1 MPSQQQ
7 LRWSQLRVGITVLVA
22 SITLAILI
30 FLMSGSSGPFTSKLY
45 LKSYFQSTAGL
56 RVGAPVTVQG
66 VNIGN
71 VKAVEVVKDPPDK
84 LKPVLITMKVN
95 RDYAFQI
102 KKDSIAKL
110 ATAGVLGEL
119 FVDIISNE
127 AKGAPAENGDVLKSQ
142 AAAGMDDMIQAGQ
155 GTLANMDVLL
165 KRMDRILTTVENGE
179 GSVGKVLKD
188 PALFNRANDILAQMQ
203 QIVGQIN
210 NGKGSIGKLL
220 YDDELY
226 RKANKTLDDLN
237 TIVADI
243 NAGKGSA
250 GKLLKDETLYR
261 NANETI
267 AKANQLM
274 TDINNGKGTLGKIAH
289 DEEFAKKIDTMVT
302 NFSVLSSKME
312 KGEGSVGKLFNDPSL
327 YNNSDQ
333 MLVETRNLVKALR
346 ENPKRYLTIHFKL
359 F

>member
-22 SITLAILI
+22 SITLAVLI
-30 FLMSGSSGPFTSKLY
+30 FLMSGSSGPFSGRLY

-56 RVGAPVTVQG
+56 RKGAPVTVQG

-71 VKAVEVVKDPPDK
+71 VNKIEVVEHPPNP
-84 LKPVLITMKVN
+84 LAPVLVTLKVN
-95 RDYAFQI
+95 KDFAFEI
-102 KKDSIAKL
+102 KKDSTAKL

-119 FVDIISNE
+119 FVDIISKD
-127 AKGAPAENGDVLKSQ
+127 AKGAPVDDGDVLKSEG
-142 AAAGMDDMIQAGQ
+142 ATDINDMISAGQ

-165 KRMDRILTTVENGE
+165 KRMDRILATIENGQ
-179 GSVGKVLKD
+179 GTIGKVIND
-188 PALFNRANDILAQMQ
+188 PTMFNRANDILGQMQ
-203 QIVGQIN
+203 QIVTEIN

-220 YDDELY
+220 NDDELY
-226 RKANKTLDDLN
+226 RKANNTLDQLN
-237 TIVADI
+237 QIVSDI

-250 GKLLKDETLYR
+250 GKLLKDEQLYK
-261 NANETI
+261 NANDTI
-267 AKANQLM
+267 AKADQLI

-302 NFSVLSSKME
+302 NFSKLSDRME

-333 MLVETRNLVKALR
+333 MLVETRNLVKAIR

>member
-1 MPSQQQ
+1 M
-7 LRWSQLRVGITVLVA
+7 LVA

-30 FLMSGSSGPFTSKLY
+30 FLMSGSSGPFAGKLY

-56 RVGAPVTVQG
+56 RKGAPVTVQG
-66 VNIGN
+66 VTVGN
-71 VKAVEVVKDPPDK
+71 VKDIEIVKDPPNK
-84 LKPVLITMKVN
+84 LAPVLVTMRVGK
-95 RDYAFQI
+95 DYGFEI

-119 FVDIISNE
+119 FVDIISKD
-127 AKGAPAENGDVLKSQ
+127 AKGPQAESGDFLQSQ
-142 AAAGMDDMIQAGQ
+142 GATDINDMISAGQ

-165 KRMDRILTTVENGE
+165 KRMDRILVTVENGE
-179 GSVGKVLKD
+179 GSIGKVLKD

-302 NFSVLSSKME
+302 NFSILSSKME

-333 MLVETRNLVKALR
+333 MLVETRNLVKAIR